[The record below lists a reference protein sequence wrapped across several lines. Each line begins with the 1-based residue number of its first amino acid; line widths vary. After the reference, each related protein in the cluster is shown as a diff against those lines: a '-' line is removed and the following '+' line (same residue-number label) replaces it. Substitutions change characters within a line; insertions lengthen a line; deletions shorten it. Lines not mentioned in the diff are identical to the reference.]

1 MTDMIAFLR
10 AINVGGRMFPAA
22 DIRRIAE
29 GLGYADVATHINT
42 GNLFLRTEEPPA
54 SVAAALERAF
64 EADRGFAVPVM
75 LFTADEYR
83 AVVSAVAELDD
94 AALHRHYVYLR
105 SEPLDADTARRVENL
120 SDERS
125 RMVVRGRS
133 IHALLGEGYKPG
145 EVDPLRAAKLLEP
158 ATNRNANTIRAIAE
172 KWLR

>member
-10 AINVGGRMFPAA
+10 AVNVGGRTFSAA
-22 DIRRIAE
+22 DIRRVVAE
-29 GLGYADVATHINT
+29 LGYADAATHINT
-42 GNLFLRTEEPPA
+42 GNVFLRTEDD
-54 SVAAALERAF
+54 SVVVAAALERAF

-83 AVVSAVAELDD
+83 EVVRAVEELDD
-94 AALHRHYVYLR
+94 PALHRHYVYLR
-105 SEPLDADTARRVENL
+105 SEPLDEDTALRVEAL
-120 SDERS
+120 SDGRN

-158 ATNRNANTIRAIAE
+158 ATNRNANTIRAIAG
-172 KWLR
+172 KWL